1 VPLDSE
7 IPRVSIGM
15 AVYNGEA
22 FLAQSLE
29 ALLKQTYR
37 NFELIIC
44 DNCSTDRTQEICRT
58 FAAADSRI
66 HYHRNEA
73 NIGAPRNFN
82 LAFSFARGEYFK
94 WSGADDICAP
104 EFIEKCVNVLER
116 HPELALCYPKTVWID
131 ARSQPIQPYDDFLD
145 MPFPSPSRRL
155 KHLLWNIR
163 QCNANFGV
171 VRTSIM
177 RRTKLFQLFP
187 DSDVP
192 FLAEVALHGA
202 FIEYPEPLFFRRVHD
217 LSVRRFPSA
226 QERMVMFDPSKKGKI
241 VFPSWQLFFSYLAA
255 IHRTPLSFAERL
267 RCYFQMNVWLRRWGN
282 KLWSDLVFAGRSLFR
297 KPKGRST

>member
-187 DSDVP
+187 
-192 FLAEVALHGA
+192 
-202 FIEYPEPLFFRRVHD
+202 
-217 LSVRRFPSA
+217 
-226 QERMVMFDPSKKGKI
+226 
-241 VFPSWQLFFSYLAA
+241 A